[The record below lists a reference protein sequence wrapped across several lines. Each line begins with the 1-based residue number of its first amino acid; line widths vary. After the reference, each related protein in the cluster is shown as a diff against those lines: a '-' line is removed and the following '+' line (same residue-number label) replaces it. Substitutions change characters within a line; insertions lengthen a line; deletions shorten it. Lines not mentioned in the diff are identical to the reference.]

1 MLSARPRAS
10 RWDHGIGEMAT
21 AMAAAG
27 KDVQWIFDDLG
38 HRRGFFK
45 YLSTGVS
52 YGGGQKVCCS
62 YHPKF

>member
-1 MLSARPRAS
+1 
-10 RWDHGIGEMAT
+10 MAT